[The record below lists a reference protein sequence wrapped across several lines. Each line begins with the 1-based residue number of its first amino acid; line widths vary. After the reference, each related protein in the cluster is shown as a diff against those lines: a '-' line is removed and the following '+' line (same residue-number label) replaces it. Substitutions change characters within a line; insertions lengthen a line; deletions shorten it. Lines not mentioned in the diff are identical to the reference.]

1 MKGLN
6 KRSARVGSL
15 LLLVLLCFSVV
26 VYGCLRFLTG
36 LDMMSGRSYYC
47 LSSCTFLRLFTVVY
61 GCLRSFTVVCV
72 SLWVFMASR
81 FHGFR
86 IVTIVTTVKF
96 FRCYR
101 IRYPHCIGMASHS
114 FRQAEHD

>member
-6 KRSARVGSL
+6 KRPARVGSL

-47 LSSCTFLRLFTVVY
+47 SSSCAFLRL
-61 GCLRSFTVVCV
+61 FTVVCV
-72 SLWVFMASR
+72 SLWGFMVSVSWH
-81 FHGFR
+81 HGFT
-86 IVTIVTTVKF
+86 IVTIVTIVRF

-114 FRQAEHD
+114 LRQAEHD

>member
-15 LLLVLLCFSVV
+15 LLPVLLCFSVV

-47 LSSCTFLRLFTVVY
+47 LSSCAFLRLFTVVY
-61 GCLRSFTVVCV
+61 GRLRLSAFLYGFSWFHGITV
-72 SLWVFMASR
+72 SR
-81 FHGFR
+81 FQDCHDCHDCQVFQVLQDTIPPLHRHG
-86 IVTIVTTVKF
+86 VTQF
-96 FRCYR
+96 
-101 IRYPHCIGMASHS
+101 
-114 FRQAEHD
+114 